1 MNNRIINKIATLL
14 KIETFQVENTLK
26 MSEEGATIPF
36 MARYRKEKTGGLT
49 DLQIIDLMQF
59 YQQLNDLE
67 DRRKVILNS
76 LKAQNISNS
85 ILIQKIKDSDSL
97 SVLEDLYFPYRPQK
111 KTRAVIAKGKGLEP
125 LAKKIMAE
133 VYENPEKTA
142 LAFINKEKN
151 VLSTADALSGASDIV
166 AEWIS
171 EIDWV
176 RNFIRKSF
184 HKEAIVRSNIA
195 KNKEEEAI
203 NYKNY
208 FEWEEVSK
216 KAPSHRI
223 LAMFRGE
230 KEGLLKL
237 KIIPD
242 LNKITDFLQKKLL
255 REDNS
260 FSEIKAKAIIDS
272 VKRIL
277 FPTMETEYRKYLL
290 KKAEESSIK
299 VFSENLRQLLLAP
312 PMGRI
317 NVLAIDPGF
326 RTGCKIVCL
335 DKNGN
340 LLHNE
345 TIYPHPPKKETSS
358 AIKKIKS
365 LVSAYNIEAISI
377 GNGTGGRETE
387 DLIRRIPFNRE
398 IKAVMVNE
406 DGASVYSVS
415 NAARKEFP
423 DFDVTVRGAIS
434 IGRRL
439 QDPLAEIVKID
450 PKSMGVGQYQH
461 DINSNLLKDTLQ
473 TTVELCVNA
482 VGVDLN
488 LASEELLSFVSGI
501 GTSMASKIIT
511 HRNKIGAFK
520 NRKELK
526 DIKGFGDKAFEQAAG
541 FLRITNGD
549 EPLDASSVHPENYN
563 IVRKIANKTG
573 LSVKELI
580 GNKKL
585 RAMINLEDFISDKAG
600 IPTLQDILNE
610 LEKPGRDPRKS
621 FQLFHFDQNIR
632 TIDDIKPGIIL
643 PGVVTNIT
651 DFGAFINLGIHENGL
666 LHKSQIAN
674 EYVSHPSDYL
684 RINQQLKVKVI
695 DIDKKLKRISLSL
708 KY

>member
-1 MNNRIINKIATLL
+1 
-14 KIETFQVENTLK
+14 
-26 MSEEGATIPF
+26 
-36 MARYRKEKTGGLT
+36 
-49 DLQIIDLMQF
+49 
-59 YQQLNDLE
+59 
-67 DRRKVILNS
+67 
-76 LKAQNISNS
+76 
-85 ILIQKIKDSDSL
+85 
-97 SVLEDLYFPYRPQK
+97 
-111 KTRAVIAKGKGLEP
+111 
-125 LAKKIMAE
+125 MAE
-133 VYENPEKTA
+133 VHENPEKTA
-142 LAFINKEKN
+142 LAFINKEKDILN
-151 VLSTADALSGASDIV
+151 AEEALKGASDIV

-171 EIDWV
+171 ETEWV
-176 RNFIRKSF
+176 RNSIRNLFHREAVIKSNVV
-184 HKEAIVRSNIA
+184 KG
-195 KNKEEEAI
+195 KEEEAI
-203 NYKNY
+203 TYKTY
-208 FEWEEVSK
+208 FEWEEFSK

-230 KEGLLKL
+230 KEGLLKI
-237 KIIPD
+237 KILPE
-242 LNKITDFLQKKLL
+242 LNKITDYLQKKLL

-260 FSEIKAKAIIDS
+260 FSKIKANAITDS

-277 FPTMETEYRKYLL
+277 FPSMETEYRKELI
-290 KKAEESSIK
+290 KKSERAAVK

-345 TIYPHPPKKETSS
+345 TIYPHPPQKQTTS

-387 DLIRRIPFNRE
+387 DLIRRIPFDRE

-406 DGASVYSVS
+406 DGASVYSAS

-423 DFDVTVRGAIS
+423 DYDVTVRGAIS

-461 DINSNLLKDTLQ
+461 DINSTLLKDTLQ
-473 TTVELCVNA
+473 TTVELCVNT

-501 GTSMASKIIT
+501 GPSMASKIIT
-511 HRNKIGAFK
+511 YRNEIGTFK

-526 DIKGFGDKAFEQAAG
+526 NIKGFGDKAFEQAAG
-541 FLRITNGD
+541 FLRIANGD
-549 EPLDASSVHPENYN
+549 EPLDASSVHPENYD
-563 IVRKIANKTG
+563 IIKKIADKTG

-585 RAMINLEDFISDKAG
+585 KTMINLEDFVSDKAG

-632 TIDDIKPGIIL
+632 TIDDIKPGIML

-674 EYVSHPSDYL
+674 EYVAHPSDYL
-684 RINQQLKVKVI
+684 KINQQLKVKVI
-695 DIDKKLKRISLSL
+695 DIDKKRKRISLSL

>member
-1 MNNRIINKIATLL
+1 MNDNIIYKIAKRLN
-14 KIETFQVENTLK
+14 IEPFQVYNTLN
-26 MSEEGATIPF
+26 MSLEGATIPF

-49 DLQIIDLMQF
+49 DLQIIELMQ
-59 YQQLNDLE
+59 YYKQLNDLE

-76 LKAQNISNS
+76 LKSQNISNS

-97 SVLEDLYFPYRPQK
+97 SVLEDLYFPYRPKK

-133 VYENPEKTA
+133 VHENPEKTA

-151 VLSTADALSGASDIV
+151 VLSADEALKGASDIV

-171 EIDWV
+171 ETEWV
-176 RNFIRKSF
+176 RNSIRKLF
-184 HKEAIVRSNIA
+184 HREAVIKSNVV
-195 KNKEEEAI
+195 KGKEEEAI
-203 NYKNY
+203 TYKTY
-208 FEWEEVSK
+208 FEWEEFSK

-230 KEGLLKL
+230 KEGLLKI
-237 KIIPD
+237 KILPE
-242 LNKITDFLQKKLL
+242 LYKITDYLQKKLL
-255 REDNS
+255 REDNL
-260 FSEIKAKAIIDS
+260 FSKIKANAITDS

-277 FPTMETEYRKYLL
+277 FPSMETEYRKELI
-290 KKAEESSIK
+290 KKSERAAVKI
-299 VFSENLRQLLLAP
+299 FSENLRQLLLAP

-345 TIYPHPPKKETSS
+345 TIYPHPPKKQTTS

-387 DLIRRIPFNRE
+387 DLIRRIPFDRE

-406 DGASVYSVS
+406 DGASVYSAS
-415 NAARKEFP
+415 NAGRKEFP
-423 DFDVTVRGAIS
+423 DYDVTVRGAIS

-461 DINSNLLKDTLQ
+461 DINSTLLKDTLQ

-501 GTSMASKIIT
+501 GPSMASKIIT
-511 HRNKIGAFK
+511 YRNEIGAFK

-526 DIKGFGDKAFEQAAG
+526 NIKGFGDKAFEQAAG

-549 EPLDASSVHPENYN
+549 EPLDASSVHPENYD
-563 IVRKIANKTG
+563 IIKKIADKTG

-585 RAMINLEDFISDKAG
+585 RTMINLEDFVSDKAG

-621 FQLFHFDQNIR
+621 FRLFHFDQNIR
-632 TIDDIKPGIIL
+632 TIDDIKPGIML

-674 EYVSHPSDYL
+674 EYVAHPSDYL
-684 RINQQLKVKVI
+684 KINQQIKVKVI
-695 DIDKKLKRISLSL
+695 DIDKKRKRISLSL

>member
-1 MNNRIINKIATLL
+1 
-14 KIETFQVENTLK
+14 
-26 MSEEGATIPF
+26 MSLEGATIPF

-49 DLQIIDLMQF
+49 DLQIIELMQ
-59 YQQLNDLE
+59 YYKQLNDLE
-67 DRRKVILNS
+67 DRKKVILNS
-76 LKAQNISNS
+76 LKSQNISNS

-97 SVLEDLYFPYRPQK
+97 SVLEDLYFPYRPKK

-133 VYENPEKTA
+133 EHENPEKTA

-151 VLSTADALSGASDIV
+151 VLSADEALKGASDIV

-171 EIDWV
+171 ETEWV
-176 RNFIRKSF
+176 RNSIRKLF
-184 HKEAIVRSNIA
+184 HREAVIKSNVV
-195 KNKEEEAI
+195 KGKEEEAI
-203 NYKNY
+203 TYKTY
-208 FEWEEVSK
+208 FEWEEFSK

-230 KEGLLKL
+230 KEGLLKI
-237 KIIPD
+237 KILPE
-242 LNKITDFLQKKLL
+242 LYKITDYLQKKLL
-255 REDNS
+255 REDNL
-260 FSEIKAKAIIDS
+260 FSKIKANAITDS

-277 FPTMETEYRKYLL
+277 FPSMETEYRKELI
-290 KKAEESSIK
+290 KKSERAAVKI
-299 VFSENLRQLLLAP
+299 FSENLRQLLLAP

-345 TIYPHPPKKETSS
+345 TIYPHPPKKQTTS

-387 DLIRRIPFNRE
+387 DLIRRIPFDRE
-398 IKAVMVNE
+398 IKALMVNE
-406 DGASVYSVS
+406 DGASVYSAS
-415 NAARKEFP
+415 NAGRKEFP
-423 DFDVTVRGAIS
+423 DYDVTVRGAIS

-461 DINSNLLKDTLQ
+461 DINSTLLKDTLQ

-501 GTSMASKIIT
+501 GPSMASKIIT
-511 HRNKIGAFK
+511 YRNEIGAFK

-526 DIKGFGDKAFEQAAG
+526 KIKGFGDKAFEQAAG

-549 EPLDASSVHPENYN
+549 EPLDASSVHPENYD
-563 IVRKIANKTG
+563 IIKKIADKTG

-585 RAMINLEDFISDKAG
+585 KTMINLEDFVSDKAG
-600 IPTLQDILNE
+600 IPTLKDILNE

-621 FQLFHFDQNIR
+621 FRLFHFDQNIR
-632 TIDDIKPGIIL
+632 TIDDIKPGIML

-674 EYVSHPSDYL
+674 EYVAHPSDYL
-684 RINQQLKVKVI
+684 KINQQIKVKVI
-695 DIDKKLKRISLSL
+695 DIDKKRKRISLSL